1 MLMEQQGY
9 SIGNLWGNLSAKEKL
24 GLALGVLIIIGLIV
38 VLVFTVLNPS
48 SEEKL
53 EPGTETEE
61 SYVNEWGDV
70 VTKKTVVSED
80 GEATVTE
87 TKKDEWGN
95 VTTVDPN
102 LITTYFP
109 YQVAREHKEWVPTL
123 KYYLYID
130 EENDKLIHASIED
143 CDEEG
148 DKALVQE
155 YINSIPLDMSEYK
168 VEFQTFSD
176 DADCG
181 E

>member
-1 MLMEQQGY
+1 MEQQGY
-9 SIGNLWGNLSAKEKL
+9 SAGNLWRNLSGKEKL
-24 GLALGVLIIIGLIV
+24 GFGLGVLIIIGLIV
-38 VLVFTVLNPS
+38 VLAFMVFNS
-48 SEEKL
+48 AGEEKL

-70 VTKKTVVSED
+70 VTKKTTVNED
-80 GEATVTE
+80 GDVAVTE
-87 TKKDEWGN
+87 TKEDEWGN
-95 VTTVDPN
+95 VTTVDPD

-109 YQVAREHKEWVPTL
+109 YQVAREHKEWMPTL

-130 EENDKLIHASIED
+130 EENNKLIHASIEE

-168 VEFQTFSD
+168 VEFETFSD